1 MEGYFQEKSKKVI
14 KPSII
19 IILTVEEKYI
29 KLISET
35 IERRHAEIDMFKLK
49 CVRTEYTVNPIGV
62 ETQAPRFSWEYEAG
76 ENIIQKSYKILVASS
91 PDLLFEGLADKW
103 DSGIVFSRDCINI
116 AYAGKEL
123 KSCELCYLKVFAN
136 TTNGVFESD
145 IYTFEMGL
153 FDKDWKISWR
163 TCPLTASGAAIVF
176 RRNFLIP
183 PVHAGKR

>member
-1 MEGYFQEKSKKVI
+1 
-14 KPSII
+14 
-19 IILTVEEKYI
+19 
-29 KLISET
+29 
-35 IERRHAEIDMFKLK
+35 MFKLK

-163 TCPLTASGAAIVF
+163 TCPLTASG
-176 RRNFLIP
+176 RCNRIP
-183 PVHAGKR
+183 PQFPYSARACGKNGNEGARICLRARISRILHKRPKDRNGGFQSRAFRLQ